1 MKNFTI
7 TTILIFCLQFV
18 NGQQAVPDQRVLDQS
33 CDCINK
39 IDIFS
44 TLEAKHDSIHKCI
57 TMATVNVQILD
68 DMTGK
73 LKKQVLEGSKDSIHV
88 IIADK
93 DFEIFQEKL
102 LRDCT
107 YLKKLLSYDS
117 NEFEHS
123 ISKDKKAADFYK
135 KGVQYSERGQYDLAL
150 VEYNKAVKKDPKF
163 AFAWDNMGICYKK
176 LKRYQEAVNCYKKS
190 LELDPKGNNPL
201 MNMGVAY
208 ELLQDY
214 KSAGEVYSKYIEY
227 YPEDPEGFY
236 GAARMYYLDKN
247 YEKGLDYIFQAYMI
261 YKKTGS
267 AYIHDAEAT
276 IRGFYGDMKD
286 QNQLD
291 KFEKIAEKYKIKMN

>member
-1 MKNFTI
+1 MRNLI
-7 TTILIFCLQFV
+7 TLSIFVFCLQFV
-18 NGQQAVPDQRVLDQS
+18 NGQEKGPDQRVLDQS
-33 CDCINK
+33 CGCINK

-44 TLEAKHDSIHKCI
+44 TLEAKQDSIHKCI
-57 TMATVNVQILD
+57 TMATLNVQILD
-68 DMTGK
+68 DLTGK

-93 DFEIFQEKL
+93 DFAIFQEKL

-123 ISKDKKAADFYK
+123 LSKDKKATDFYK
-135 KGVQYSERGQYDLAL
+135 KGVQYSERGKYDLAL
-150 VEYNKAVKKDPKF
+150 IEYNKAVKKDPKF
-163 AFAWDNMGICYKK
+163 AFAWDNMGICYRK
-176 LKRYQEAVNCYKKS
+176 LKRYKEAVNCYKKS

-214 KSAGEVYSKYIEY
+214 KSAAEVYTKFIEY

-247 YEKGLDYIFQAYMI
+247 YEKGLDCIFQAYLI

-267 AYIHDAEAT
+267 PYIHDAEAT
-276 IRGFYGDMKD
+276 IRGFYGDMQEK
-286 QNQLD
+286 NQLEIF
-291 KFEKIAEKYKIKMN
+291 KKIADKYNIKTN